1 MKNNLMK
8 GGNTHSNKNNSNN
21 NNNNN
26 NYNNK
31 NNDNVSSTSVL
42 LSKYQRQMKGS
53 KSTVTT
59 LYGQVE
65 KRSSGE

>member
-1 MKNNLMK
+1 MMKNNLMK

-21 NNNNN
+21 NN
-26 NYNNK
+26 YNNT
-31 NNDNVSSTSVL
+31 NNDNVSSTSVS

>member
-8 GGNTHSNKNNSNN
+8 GGNTHSNNN
-21 NNNNN
+21 
-26 NYNNK
+26 NNK
-31 NNDNVSSTSVL
+31 NNDNISSTSVS